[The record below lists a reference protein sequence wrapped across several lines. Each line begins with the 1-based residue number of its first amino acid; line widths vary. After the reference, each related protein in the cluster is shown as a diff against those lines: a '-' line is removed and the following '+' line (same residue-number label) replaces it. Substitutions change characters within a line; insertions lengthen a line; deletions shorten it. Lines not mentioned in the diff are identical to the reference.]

1 MIIYV
6 ITNLLNGKKYV
17 GQTTRT
23 LEERFSEHKFCKDSY
38 IGKAIRKYGEENF
51 KAEVLEEC
59 STLEELNER
68 EKYWIAKLNTLVPN
82 GYNLNGGGSNAIPTE
97 TTRKKQSDSANKRFE
112 NPDERNK
119 ISKTLTGRKISE
131 SKKQYFS
138 DPNNRKKHS
147 EAAKNRKN
155 K

>member
-1 MIIYV
+1 MSAK
-6 ITNLLNGKKYV
+6 N
-17 GQTTRT
+17 
-23 LEERFSEHKFCKDSY
+23 
-38 IGKAIRKYGEENF
+38 IGLR
-51 KAEVLEEC
+51 
-59 STLEELNER
+59 
-68 EKYWIAKLNTLVPN
+68 
-82 GYNLNGGGSNAIPTE
+82 NAILTE

-112 NPDERNK
+112 NPAEREKQSETMKKYRAEHPFSEN
-119 ISKTLTGRKISE
+119 TRRKISE